1 MRVSRDREL
10 LPEVKEVLSLVGKH
24 GLVLATGHL
33 SAEETLTLLAEAQR
47 RGVKRM
53 VVTHAMNAP
62 VLMTIPQMQQAT
74 KSGAFIEFVGG
85 SLSTPDAKARIDGFA
100 DAIRK
105 IGPEF
110 CILSSDLGQ
119 RGNALPPDGFGE
131 FISALRARGFSEKE
145 TDMMSKRNPAR
156 LLGLE

>member
-1 MRVSRDREL
+1 
-10 LPEVKEVLSLVGKH
+10 
-24 GLVLATGHL
+24 
-33 SAEETLTLLAEAQR
+33 
-47 RGVKRM
+47 
-53 VVTHAMNAP
+53 
-62 VLMTIPQMQQAT
+62 MTIPQMQQAT

-85 SLSTPDAKARIDGFA
+85 SLATADAKARIDGFA